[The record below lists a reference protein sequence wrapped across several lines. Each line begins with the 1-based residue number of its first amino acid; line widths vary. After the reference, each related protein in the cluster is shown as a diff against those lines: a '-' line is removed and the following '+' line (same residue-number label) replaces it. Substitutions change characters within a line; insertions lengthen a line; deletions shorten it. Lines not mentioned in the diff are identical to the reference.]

1 MKEAFLFDFADDEGD
16 EDEDGEDDDDDEGEG
31 EHFACNIVFALNTL
45 LVLYKMSDLV
55 LFQGKMMMKMMVMT
69 MKVLVVMRMMRW

>member
-31 EHFACNIVFALNTL
+31 EHFACNIVFALTVFL
-45 LVLYKMSDLV
+45 HL
-55 LFQGKMMMKMMVMT
+55 
-69 MKVLVVMRMMRW
+69 